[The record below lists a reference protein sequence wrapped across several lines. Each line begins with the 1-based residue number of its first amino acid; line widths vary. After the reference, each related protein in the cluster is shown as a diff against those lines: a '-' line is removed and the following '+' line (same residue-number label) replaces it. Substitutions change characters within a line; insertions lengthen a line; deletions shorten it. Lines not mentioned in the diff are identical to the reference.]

1 VRRSL
6 LLTVVTAG
14 VAVAAAGC
22 GGAAGGTASPTTDTG
37 AATTTSSAASTPS
50 FDPCAAVPADG
61 LAKLGITDQAKID
74 PDTKACTWKSASFVV
89 TAHVNRY
96 AVGQRPANG
105 FSPTLTPFTIGS
117 RKAEVWRSDVG
128 LACAVN
134 VALGSASFSV
144 DVVPVDSNG
153 LDKACSSAK
162 DLATAAEPKLP
173 TS

>member
-1 VRRSL
+1 VPRFL

-14 VAVAAAGC
+14 VALAAAGC
-22 GGAAGGTASPTTDTG
+22 GGAAGGTPSPATDTG
-37 AATTTSSAASTPS
+37 AAATTTSATPS

-74 PDTKACTWKSASFVV
+74 PDTNACTWKSASFVV

-96 AVGQRPANG
+96 AVGQRPDNG
-105 FSPTLTPFTIGS
+105 FAPKLTPFTIGS

-128 LACAVN
+128 LACAVDI
-134 VALGSASFSV
+134 ALGTASYSV

-153 LDKACSSAK
+153 LDQACASAK
-162 DLATAAEPKLP
+162 SLATGAEPKLP